1 VSAKRGENTLHLI
14 QYIQIS
20 TLLKDAITKNN
31 NNKIVYI
38 IFKAGS
44 NMAKLGAF
52 AKGLLI
58 VFCVS
63 YFLVIIEFLFIGNTA
78 LALLMLAGFLTVF
91 FVVVFEYAK
100 RKNKV
105 P

>member
-1 VSAKRGENTLHLI
+1 
-14 QYIQIS
+14 
-20 TLLKDAITKNN
+20 
-31 NNKIVYI
+31 
-38 IFKAGS
+38 
-44 NMAKLGAF
+44 MAKLGAF

-63 YFLVIIEFLFIGNTA
+63 YLLVIIEFLLIGNTA
-78 LALLMLAGFLTVF
+78 LALLMLAGFLSVF